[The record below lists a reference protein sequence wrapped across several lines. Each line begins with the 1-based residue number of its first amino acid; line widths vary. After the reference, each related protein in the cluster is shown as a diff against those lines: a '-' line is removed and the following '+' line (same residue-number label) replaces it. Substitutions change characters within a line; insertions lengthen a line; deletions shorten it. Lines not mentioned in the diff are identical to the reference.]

1 MNCETLSSK
10 KDTDE
15 KQFEGETCGVD
26 WNQKINTCVNKLN
39 PSGIRSF
46 FDIVAERSDCI
57 SLGVGEPDFISPGPI
72 LESAISSIRKGFTHY
87 TANQGLL
94 SLRKKIAHYLSSEY
108 GLTYDPENEILITV
122 GVSQGLDLALRSI
135 VEPNDKVIFP
145 TPSYVSYNPLIKIS
159 GGVPDEIS
167 LNFSKKFHLLAKDIA
182 ERLGPKT
189 KGVILNYPSN
199 PTGASL
205 DREMLKLISDL
216 VIRHNLLVIS
226 DEIYGELTYDHNHIP
241 IASLPGMKERTLLLG
256 GFSKVFAM
264 TGWRIGYAC
273 GPEKWIYAMLKIH
286 QYAMLCAPTVSQIAA
301 EAALDTSIPHRDQ
314 MIELYRQRRE
324 EIVSSFNEMGLKC
337 HKPEGAFYIFPEIK
351 STSLSSIDF
360 AKKLLEQ
367 QSVAVVPGTAFGE
380 GGEGFIRC
388 SYATSMS
395 DIKESTKRIKQFINS
410 I

>member
-1 MNCETLSSK
+1 MK
-10 KDTDE
+10 KQVED
-15 KQFEGETCGVD
+15 ETCAINWD
-26 WNQKINTCVNKLN
+26 HKINTFVNELN

-46 FDIVAERSDCI
+46 FDIVANRSDCI

-87 TANQGLL
+87 TTNQGLL
-94 SLRKKIAHYLSSEY
+94 SLRKKIAHYLFSEY
-108 GLTYDPENEILITV
+108 GLTYNPENEILITV

-135 VEPNDKVIFP
+135 TEFNDKIIFP
-145 TPSYVSYNPLIKIS
+145 SPSYVSYSPLIKVS
-159 GGVPDEIS
+159 GGIPDKIN
-167 LNFSKKFHLLAKDIA
+167 LNFAHKFHLIAKEIEDK
-182 ERLGPKT
+182 LGPKT
-189 KGVILNYPSN
+189 KGLILNYPSN

-205 DREMLKLISDL
+205 DRKTLKAISAL
-216 VIRHNLLVIS
+216 AIRHDLLIIS
-226 DEIYGELTYDHNHIP
+226 DEIYGELTYDRNHIP
-241 IASLPGMKERTLLLG
+241 IASLPGMKKRTLLLG

-301 EAALDTSIPHRDQ
+301 EAALDESIPHRNQ

-337 HKPEGAFYIFPEIK
+337 HKPEGAFYVFPDIK
-351 STSLSSIDF
+351 STFLSSIDF
-360 AKKLLEQ
+360 AKKLLDQ
-367 QSVAVVPGTAFGE
+367 QNVAVVPGIAFGE
-380 GGEGFIRC
+380 KGEGFIRC
-388 SYATSMS
+388 SYAASMS

-410 I
+410 L